1 MYPSHVGAILFKQK
15 LISSEQNVTRVSV
28 ATHLGRKIP
37 GLRVQDPIPCVY
49 GRELEIQEY

>member
-1 MYPSHVGAILFKQK
+1 MYPSHGGAILFKQK

-28 ATHLGRKIP
+28 STHLGREIP